1 MSSSLYN
8 ISEDKIT
15 NGRDPRVWILLPLPP
30 SCRHL
35 LWLQGKVFCV
45 VFVLLLSFTSPG
57 VLGP

>member
-1 MSSSLYN
+1 MDVIPVSAFFS
-8 ISEDKIT
+8 
-15 NGRDPRVWILLPLPP
+15 PP

-57 VLGP
+57 PVLVLGP